1 MVTGATLHLSS
12 PRPVVFSGAY
22 TLSDYAIVQTGGKQ
36 YRVNA
41 GDVIRVETLPGDEGD
56 IVELDDVRMLS
67 LDGDV
72 KIGTPSVP
80 DAKVVA
86 QIEASGRGK
95 KIIVFKYKAK
105 TRYRRKNGHRQP
117 YTDLKIT
124 SIS

>member
-56 IVELDDVRMLS
+56 VVELDDVRMLS

-95 KIIVFKYKAK
+95 KIIIFKFKAK

>member
-1 MVTGATLHLSS
+1 
-12 PRPVVFSGAY
+12 
-22 TLSDYAIVQTGGKQ
+22 LSDYAIVQTGGKQ